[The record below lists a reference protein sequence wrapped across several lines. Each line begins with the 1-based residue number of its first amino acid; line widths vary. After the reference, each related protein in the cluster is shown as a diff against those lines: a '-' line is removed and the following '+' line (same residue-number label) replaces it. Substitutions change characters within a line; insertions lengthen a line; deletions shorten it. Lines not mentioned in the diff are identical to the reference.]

1 VKYRLCWLVLAW
13 LLSACTAT
21 GPAITP
27 TSVAQVTQDQTLVP
41 TPTSSLAPASP
52 TPTTSP
58 TIVQTPLSES
68 LEPPHVE
75 DGIIVEAADG
85 LGVVGT
91 FYAPAGTGSPWPGVI
106 LLHMLG
112 SDRTA
117 WDAFARQ
124 LSSAGYAAFAMDM
137 RGHGDTGGARDF
149 KQAAD
154 DLQRVWRYFT
164 ARSDVDAKRTA
175 VVGASIGANMA
186 LITGALQPAIK
197 TVVLLSPG
205 LDYRGVTTAGAIV
218 EYGDRSVLIIASME
232 DIYPAD
238 SSRQLEQL
246 AKGESRLVMYEGAGH
261 GTNMFGPE
269 PQLADLIIAWLNAHV
284 N

>member
-1 VKYRLCWLVLAW
+1 MKHKFCWLVLAW

-27 TSVAQVTQDQTLVP
+27 TSVIPVAQDQTLVP
-41 TPTSSLAPASP
+41 TPTSYLALASP
-52 TPTTSP
+52 APTSP
-58 TIVQTPLSES
+58 PTVVETPQPEVAG
-68 LEPPHVE
+68 PPRVE
-75 DGIIVEAADG
+75 DGIIVQAADG

-91 FYAPAGTGSPWPGVI
+91 FYAPSGTGSPWPGVI

-112 SDRTA
+112 SDRTS
-117 WDAFARQ
+117 WDGFARQ
-124 LSSAGYAAFAMDM
+124 LTAAGYAAFAVDM

-149 KQAAD
+149 KQAAG
-154 DLQRVWRYFT
+154 DLQRVWRYFS
-164 ARSDVDAKRTA
+164 ARREVDAKRTA

-205 LDYRGVTTAGAIV
+205 LDYRGVTTEGAV
-218 EYGDRSVLIIASME
+218 VDYGDRPVLIVASRE
-232 DIYPAD
+232 DTYPAD
-238 SSRQLEQL
+238 SCRQLELL
-246 AKGESRLVMYEGAGH
+246 AKGASQLVMYDGAGH
-261 GTNMFGPE
+261 GTDMFGPE
-269 PQLADLIIAWLNAHV
+269 PELAALIIAWLDAHV

>member
-1 VKYRLCWLVLAW
+1 MKYKLCWLVLAW

-21 GPAITP
+21 GPAISPTFIAPVTQHQTPVVTP
-27 TSVAQVTQDQTLVP
+27 TP
-41 TPTSSLAPASP
+41 SLAPASP
-52 TPTTSP
+52 TPTGLP
-58 TIVQTPLSES
+58 TITETPQPETPQ
-68 LEPPHVE
+68 PPHIE
-75 DGIIVEAADG
+75 DGIIVKAADG

-91 FYAPAGTGSPWPGVI
+91 FYTPAGTGSPWPGVI

-117 WDAFARQ
+117 WDGFART
-124 LSSAGYAAFAMDM
+124 LTAAGYAAFAVDM
-137 RGHGDTGGARDF
+137 RGHGETGGARDF
-149 KQAAD
+149 KQATD
-154 DLQRVWRYFT
+154 DLQRVWSYFT
-164 ARSDVDAKRTA
+164 ARREVDAKRTA

-205 LDYRGVTTAGAIV
+205 LDYRGVTTTGVIA
-218 EYGDRSVLIIASME
+218 EYGDRPVLIVASME

-238 SSRQLEQL
+238 SSRQLQQL
-246 AKGESRLVMYEGAGH
+246 AKGESQLVMYEGAGH

-269 PQLADLIIAWLNAHV
+269 PQLADLIIAWLHDHV
-284 N
+284 D